1 MKNDLTEREAIIAEM
16 LRDTTVALGCSLIEK
31 VGEEETA
38 KVFSH
43 LMEQRLQKLE
53 KAGLL
58 GKGFQ
63 VLADMVSKTAVFN
76 QQDVTFD
83 VENMIAVTKSCG
95 LWEAG
100 KKLGYANTPLCIRC
114 KANSDT
120 VLSHVLPGYKKKILK
135 SLWWGDDEC
144 YMIYNKEEE

>member
-1 MKNDLTEREAIIAEM
+1 MKDDLTQREAIIAEM
-16 LRDTTVALGCSLIEK
+16 LRETTVALGCALIEK
-31 VGEEETA
+31 ASEEETA
-38 KVFSH
+38 EVFAH
-43 LMEQRLQKLE
+43 LMEKKLE
-53 KAGLL
+53 RVEKEGLV

-63 VLADMVSKTAVFN
+63 VLADMVSKTAAFN

-83 VENMIAVTKSCG
+83 IENMICRVKSCG

-120 VLSHVLPGYKKKILK
+120 VLNRVLPGYKKTILK
-135 SLWWGDDEC
+135 SLWRGDDEC
-144 YMIYNKEEE
+144 YMIYRKEED

>member
-1 MKNDLTEREAIIAEM
+1 MKDDHTEREAIIAEM

-38 KVFSH
+38 KVFAH
-43 LMEQRLQKLE
+43 LMEQRIQKLE

-63 VLADMVSKTAVFN
+63 VLADMISKTAVFN

-83 VENMIAVTKSCG
+83 VENMICRIKSCG

-100 KKLGYANTPLCIRC
+100 KRLGYANTPLCIRC

-120 VLSHVLPGYKKKILK
+120 VLNRVLPGYKKTILK
-135 SLWWGDDEC
+135 SLWRGDDEC
-144 YMIYNKEEE
+144 YMIYKKEED